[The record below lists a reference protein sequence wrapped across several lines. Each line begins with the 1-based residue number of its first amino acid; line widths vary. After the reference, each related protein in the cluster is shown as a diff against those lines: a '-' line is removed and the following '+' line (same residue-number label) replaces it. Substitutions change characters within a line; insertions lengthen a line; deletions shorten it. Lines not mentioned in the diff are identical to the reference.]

1 MTFNPQTP
9 QSPSQF
15 SPSTAD
21 PHSSMNSSMTS
32 VTTASLPTPAH
43 SVNNCDSSHDT
54 TMIDADSPNKRKR
67 LADDTGDQEQKK
79 AHLEDPRRLGIENL
93 HLDVGPKYLLLRTP
107 LKPSFPRTS
116 DDLFEK
122 FGLTDI
128 AAEVARVKPS
138 GEKNALRKTFKGQIK
153 SLGISGQFE
162 PVKKEIEDPEGFMH
176 MLAAPEDGWF
186 VHEITGKEIHRG
198 FSDMALANLT
208 RAMTMAKGPV
218 SKSVWDS
225 SVLGDLAPAAK
236 KTKEE
241 APKQATSGTP
251 AASAAASTTKA
262 NKLQVPQGDRMQQ
275 RVKKRSYKDSSF
287 EGYGS
292 GFPDDDLG
300 AETGYS
306 TGEGEDRSAKK
317 RRKQNPGIASSLSGG
332 IRQAVR

>member
-54 TMIDADSPNKRKR
+54 TMIDAESPNKRKR

-107 LKPSFPRTS
+107 HSASFPRTS
-116 DDLFEK
+116 DDLFER
-122 FGLTDI
+122 FGLAGI
-128 AAEVARVKPS
+128 AAEVARVKPN

-153 SLGISGQFE
+153 SLGISGSFE

-186 VHEITGKEIHRG
+186 VHEVTGKEINRG

-208 RAMTMAKGPV
+208 RAMTMAKGPI
-218 SKSVWDS
+218 SKQVWDS
-225 SVLGDLAPAAK
+225 SVLGELAPPK
-236 KTKEE
+236 KTKDD
-241 APKQATSGTP
+241 APKQTTSGTP
-251 AASAAASTTKA
+251 AASAASTTKT
-262 NKLQVPQGDRMQQ
+262 NKLQVPQGDRLQ
-275 RVKKRSYKDSSF
+275 RTKKRSYKDSSF
-287 EGYGS
+287 EGYGG